1 MRGVQA
7 TYRITPSTTTELA
20 QPLGQYDNTIYVK
33 DASKLSIP
41 ALESNIW
48 GILTING
55 ERIMYRERNTVTN
68 TISSLLRGTAGTG
81 AASHNDGSPV
91 YDIGRGNL
99 LPAEFQNYIVSD
111 TFIGDDSTVSFT
123 SPNIVITAGEEDAV
137 EVYVGGFLQSEQFT
151 GDGSTVEFILS
162 NTALIANP
170 VVLIGEFVLTPD
182 VNYTLVGNVLTFAV
196 APEANVNISVCN
208 YFISSNDPVTID
220 FFEAPAAG
228 SEVTILVRYGV
239 TWYNRGLNTASD
251 GVPLQNTNNEIAR
264 FLRGEI

>member
-7 TYRITPSTTTELA
+7 LYRITEKTTTTLTQPLLATDDKIYVTNVDALA
-20 QPLGQYDNTIYVK
+20 QPELND
-33 DASKLSIP
+33 
-41 ALESNIW
+41 NIW
-48 GILTING
+48 GVLVIDG
-55 ERIMYRERNTVTN
+55 ERIMYRTRNTTDN
-68 TISSLLRGTAGTG
+68 TVSGLLRGTAGT
-81 AASHNDGSPV
+81 AASDHVAGSTV
-91 YDIGRGNL
+91 TDMGRGNL
-99 LPAEFQNYIVSD
+99 APLAYQNYVESATALAD
-111 TFIGDDSTVSFT
+111 GTTTTFVADNINTSFDDST
-123 SPNIVITAGEEDAV
+123 IRQDIV

-162 NTALIANP
+162 NAALIANP

-228 SEVTILVRYGV
+228 SEVTIRSF
-239 TWYNRGLNTASD
+239 NC
-251 GVPLQNTNNEIAR
+251 I
-264 FLRGEI
+264 